1 MKSKTKLICSIKILT
16 VIISMVILSS
26 SIFITT
32 VTAAGN
38 FESGSNLFDQS
49 INPADLPASASYTAF
64 GTSSSFT
71 SAPQKSSPGE
81 NSPTPE
87 IITENRLSLLKGQS
101 ATHMVIFKNEGVL
114 TARVLAGSG
123 FELFSKKGGS
133 FPDNVTF
140 RTDYGK
146 SSLVTESGPV
156 MMNITPGTWFF
167 TLLPLG
173 DESSYDLKAEE
184 LVTSSGSSS
193 DVGLGSFS
201 SSMGAASFS
210 LG

>member
-1 MKSKTKLICSIKILT
+1 
-16 VIISMVILSS
+16 MVILFSS
-26 SIFITT
+26 VFITT
-32 VTAAGN
+32 VTATSN

-49 INPADLPASASYTAF
+49 IDPADLPASASYTAF

-71 SAPQKSSPGE
+71 STTQKSSSGE

-101 ATHMVIFKNEGVL
+101 ATHMVIFKNEGTL
-114 TARVLAGSG
+114 TARVLTGSG
-123 FELFSKKGGS
+123 FELFSKNGGS

-146 SSLVTESGPV
+146 SSLVTESSPV
-156 MMNITPGTWFF
+156 IMNITPGTWFF

-184 LVTSSGSSS
+184 LVPSPGSSS
-193 DVGLGSFS
+193 PAESGSFS
-201 SSMGAASFS
+201 SSMGASSFS